1 MADTSKFKKTKYPN
15 VYETLSGGHYV
26 RARVTDRSTDKI
38 IQIKKTLDTKDP
50 LEALRWLQAETDRIR
65 SGVALPP
72 AAKTRFS
79 EFAAQLFENKVSIGD
94 IKSAA
99 GRTRWGSTLAHLV
112 GGTQGEKA
120 GKFVP
125 GFGDVYIDKLHSSH
139 IEEWK
144 LGIAILIKAGDYSP
158 TTANGW
164 LSILRVVCKA
174 AKRKFSLTRLA
185 TEDVDDFNTDDH
197 ITYSEEEPNA
207 LHPDQVAPFLERL
220 RELHPH
226 HYAMAFLGFA
236 TGLRPSSLRPLRR
249 RGPQADIKWDEGRI
263 LIRRSQT
270 RGDEVMQMTKQRTR
284 YSITVPKTVLDVLTW
299 HIEQQLRTPEQ
310 QDSELLFPSTVGNF
324 RSPTVLNKPFA
335 EVALDLNLPAFT
347 QRGMRR
353 TYNDLARF
361 AKVDRLVKKSVSG
374 HGTDEMEEL
383 YSSVAPEEQRDG
395 IAKVISLFGAGG
407 ARNSAGCPLSGP
419 QSTSGGPRDEK
430 TG

>member
-15 VYETLSGGHYV
+15 IYETPSGGHYV
-26 RARVTDRSTDKI
+26 RARVSDPSTDKI

-50 LEALRWLQAETDRIR
+50 LEALQWLRAETDRIR
-65 SGVALPP
+65 SGVALPL

-79 EFAAQLFENKVSIGD
+79 EFAAQLFENKVTIGD

-99 GRTRWGSTLAHLV
+99 GRTRWGSTLQHLIA
-112 GGTQGEKA
+112 GTHGDKTD
-120 GKFVP
+120 KFVT

-144 LGIAILIKAGDYSP
+144 LGIAGLIQAGDYSP

-164 LSILRVVCKA
+164 LSILRVITKA
-174 AKRKFSLTRLA
+174 AKRKFSLTHLA
-185 TEDVDDFNTDDH
+185 TEDIDDFNTDDH
-197 ITYSEEEPNA
+197 ITYTEEEPNA
-207 LHPDQVAPFLERL
+207 LHPDQVPLFLERL
-220 RELHPH
+220 RELHPQ
-226 HYAMAFLGFA
+226 HYAMAFLGLA

-249 RGPQADIKWDEGRI
+249 RGPQADIKWDEGKI

-270 RGDEVMQMTKQRTR
+270 RGEEVMQMTKQRTR
-284 YSITVPKTVLDVLTW
+284 YSITVPKMVLDVLTW

-310 QDSELLFPSTVGNF
+310 QDSDLLFPSTVGNF

-335 EVALDLNLPAFT
+335 DVAEQLALPSFS

-383 YSSVAPEEQRDG
+383 YSSVAPEEQREG
-395 IAKVISLFGAGG
+395 IAKVINLFGKGG
-407 ARNSAGCPLSGP
+407 ARNSVGGPLSGP
-419 QSTSGGPRDEK
+419 LGSPGGPQNGK

>member
-1 MADTSKFKKTKYPN
+1 MADTSKFKKTKFPN
-15 VYETLSGGHYV
+15 VYTTPSGGHYV
-26 RARVTDRSTDKI
+26 RARVLDPTTDKLVS
-38 IQIKKTLDTKDP
+38 IKKTLETKDP
-50 LEALRWLQAETDRIR
+50 LEALRWLQAETNRIR

-72 AAKTRFS
+72 VAKTRFS
-79 EFAAQLFENKVSIGD
+79 EFAATLFEIKIAIGD

-99 GRTRWGSTLAHLV
+99 GRTRWGSTLQHLIA
-112 GGTQGEKA
+112 GTQGDNA
-120 GKFVP
+120 GKFVT
-125 GFGDVYIDKLHSSH
+125 GFGDVFVDKLHSSH

-144 LGIAILIKAGDYSP
+144 LGIAALIKVGDYSP

-164 LSILRVVCKA
+164 LSILRVIMKA
-174 AKRKFSLTRLA
+174 AKRKFSLTILA

-197 ITYSEEEPNA
+197 VTYSEEQPNA
-207 LHPDQVAPFLERL
+207 LHPDQVPLFLERL
-220 RELHPH
+220 RELYPQ
-226 HYAMAFLGFA
+226 HYAMAFLRFA

-249 RGPQADIKWDEGRI
+249 RGPQADIKWDEGKI

-270 RGDEVMQMTKQRTR
+270 RGEEVMQMTKQRTR
-284 YSITVPKTVLDVLTW
+284 YSITVPKMLLDVLTW
-299 HIEQQLRTPEQ
+299 HIEQQLRSPEQ
-310 QDSELLFPSTVGNF
+310 QDSDLLFPSTTGGF
-324 RSPTVLNKPFA
+324 RAPTVLNKPFA
-335 EVALDLNLPAFT
+335 EVASDLALPAFT

-395 IAKVISLFGAGG
+395 IAKVIRLFGNGG
-407 ARNSAGCPLSGP
+407 ARNSAGGPLSGP
-419 QSTSGGPRDEK
+419 QGTSSGPPNEK